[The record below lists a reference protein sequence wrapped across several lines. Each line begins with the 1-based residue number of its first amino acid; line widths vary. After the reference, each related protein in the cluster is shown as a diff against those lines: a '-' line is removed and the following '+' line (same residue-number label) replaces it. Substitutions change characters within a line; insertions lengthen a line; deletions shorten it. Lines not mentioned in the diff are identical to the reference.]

1 MTGRSVHVTFSSHG
15 AVTSDM
21 LHGGGRLG
29 HGSVAL
35 DVTQVGREQTPKI
48 HKISRAIM

>member
-21 LHGGGRLG
+21 LHGGGRWDTVQWHWML
-29 HGSVAL
+29 HKLAESKRLKFTKSLAL
-35 DVTQVGREQTPKI
+35 
-48 HKISRAIM
+48 